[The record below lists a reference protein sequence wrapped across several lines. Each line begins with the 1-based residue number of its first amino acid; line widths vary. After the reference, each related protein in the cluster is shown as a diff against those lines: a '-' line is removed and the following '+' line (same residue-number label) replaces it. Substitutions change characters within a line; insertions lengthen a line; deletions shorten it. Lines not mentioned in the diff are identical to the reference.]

1 MRTHYY
7 QNLLQNN
14 NLYICV
20 TYTTYMTYKLPEIK
34 NLPDDSERS
43 SIGCT
48 KRTKRELKSF
58 GVCGESEEDVIKRL
72 MFKKRTGKDTDDSEF
87 NKKVGKVL

>member
-1 MRTHYY
+1 
-7 QNLLQNN
+7 
-14 NLYICV
+14 
-20 TYTTYMTYKLPEIK
+20 MTYKLPEIK
-34 NLPDDSERS
+34 TLPDDGERS

>member
-1 MRTHYY
+1 
-7 QNLLQNN
+7 
-14 NLYICV
+14 
-20 TYTTYMTYKLPEIK
+20 MTYKLPEIK
-34 NLPDDSERS
+34 TLPDDGERS

-72 MFKKRTGKDTDDSEF
+72 MFKKRTGKDSDDSEF